1 VYVLSIG
8 RVLKRTAEIWNDT
21 LVNRNSTESRLHQ
34 IRTPGSVAAALVF
47 ILVGCTKVAPP
58 QVERGAVPVAVA
70 KAARKSVPVLLN
82 AIGNVEA
89 YSTIAVK
96 AQIGGYLRHV
106 YFKEGQDVQK
116 DALLFE
122 IDPRP
127 YEQAVSQAEATIV
140 RDIALQ
146 HQAEANL
153 AKDKAQSENTR
164 AQANRYSKLT
174 TEGVVSKEQNEQ
186 FRTNANAMDESVKAD
201 QAAIESALAAVNA
214 DRAALEAAK
223 LNLSYCRITSPI
235 NGRTGILQV
244 KEGNLVKANADTP
257 MVTINQVA
265 PIYVTFAVPE
275 QQLGAVRE
283 SRARSEM
290 RVEAQIPN
298 RQAAAKQGVLTLID
312 NAVDITTGTIK
323 RKASFPNTENLL
335 WPGQFVN
342 VVMTLG
348 HEANVTVVPSE
359 AVQTGQSGPYAFVV
373 KSDNT
378 VESRQLITGRVIG
391 HETIVDKGIQPGD
404 TVVID
409 GQMRLVPGAL
419 VKPTATVAQDGVEP
433 STP

>member
-1 VYVLSIG
+1 LQQN
-8 RVLKRTAEIWNDT
+8 KT
-21 LVNRNSTESRLHQ
+21 LGAS
-34 IRTPGSVAAALVF
+34 AAAFVF
-47 ILVGCTKVAPP
+47 IVVGCTKVAPP
-58 QVERGAVPVAVA
+58 QTGQVAVPVAVA
-70 KAARKSVPVLLN
+70 KAERKSVPVLLN

-89 YSTIAVK
+89 YATIAVK
-96 AQIGGYLRHV
+96 AQIGGYLMHV

-116 DALLFE
+116 DAVLFE

-153 AKDKAQSENTR
+153 AKDKAQALNTR
-164 AQANRYSKLT
+164 AQATRYSKLT
-174 TEGVVSKEQNEQ
+174 SEGVVSKEQNEQ
-186 FRTNANAMDESVKAD
+186 FRTNANAMDEALKAD

-265 PIYVTFAVPE
+265 PIFVTFSVPE
-275 QQLGAVRE
+275 QQLAAVRE

-312 NAVDITTGTIK
+312 NSVDITTGTIK
-323 RKASFPNTENLL
+323 LKASFPNAENLL

-348 HEANVTVVPSE
+348 SDANVTVVPTE

-373 KSDNT
+373 KADNT
-378 VESRQLITGRVIG
+378 VESRQLTTGRVIG
-391 HETIVDKGIQPGD
+391 RETIVDKGIQPGD

-409 GQMRLVPGAL
+409 GQMRLMPGAL
-419 VKPTATVAQDGVEP
+419 VKPTAMVAQDGVEAG
-433 STP
+433 TP

>member
-1 VYVLSIG
+1 
-8 RVLKRTAEIWNDT
+8 
-21 LVNRNSTESRLHQ
+21 LHQ
-34 IRTPGSVAAALVF
+34 IRTLGSVAAALVF

-323 RKASFPNTENLL
+323 LKASFPNTENLL

>member
-1 VYVLSIG
+1 
-8 RVLKRTAEIWNDT
+8 
-21 LVNRNSTESRLHQ
+21 
-34 IRTPGSVAAALVF
+34 
-47 ILVGCTKVAPP
+47 
-58 QVERGAVPVAVA
+58 VPVAVA

-265 PIYVTFAVPE
+265 PIYVPFAVPE

-323 RKASFPNTENLL
+323 LKASFPNTENLL

>member
-1 VYVLSIG
+1 
-8 RVLKRTAEIWNDT
+8 
-21 LVNRNSTESRLHQ
+21 
-34 IRTPGSVAAALVF
+34 
-47 ILVGCTKVAPP
+47 
-58 QVERGAVPVAVA
+58 VERGAVPVAVA

-323 RKASFPNTENLL
+323 LKASFPNTENLL

>member
-1 VYVLSIG
+1 M
-8 RVLKRTAEIWNDT
+8 
-21 LVNRNSTESRLHQ
+21 
-34 IRTPGSVAAALVF
+34 
-47 ILVGCTKVAPP
+47 
-58 QVERGAVPVAVA
+58 ERAAVPVAIA
-70 KAARKSVPVLLN
+70 KAMRKSVPVLLN

-96 AQIGGYLRHV
+96 AQIGGYLMHV

-116 DALLFE
+116 DAVLFE

-153 AKDKAQSENTR
+153 AKDKAQAENTR
-164 AQANRYSKLT
+164 AQANRYSRLT

-265 PIYVTFAVPE
+265 PIFVTFAVPE
-275 QQLGAVRE
+275 QQLGAVRA

-323 RKASFPNTENLL
+323 LKASFPNTENLL

-342 VVMTLG
+342 VVITLG
-348 HEANVTVVPSE
+348 SEANVTVVPSE
-359 AVQTGQSGPYAFVV
+359 AVQTGQAGPYAFVM

-391 HETIVDKGIQPGD
+391 RETIVDKGIQPGD
-404 TVVID
+404 TVVVD

-419 VKPTATVAQDGVEP
+419 VKPTATVAQEGVEP
-433 STP
+433 GTP

>member
-1 VYVLSIG
+1 M
-8 RVLKRTAEIWNDT
+8 
-21 LVNRNSTESRLHQ
+21 HQ
-34 IRTPGSVAAALVF
+34 IRTLGSIAAALVF

-58 QVERGAVPVAVA
+58 QTERAAVPVAVG
-70 KAARKSVPVLLN
+70 KAVRKSVPVLLN

-96 AQIGGYLRHV
+96 AQIGGYLMHV

-116 DALLFE
+116 DAVLFE

-153 AKDKAQSENTR
+153 AKDKAQAENTR
-164 AQANRYSKLT
+164 AQANRYSRLT

-201 QAAIESALAAVNA
+201 QAAIESARAAVNA

-275 QQLGAVRE
+275 QQLGAIRE

-312 NAVDITTGTIK
+312 NSVDITTGTIK
-323 RKASFPNTENLL
+323 LKASFPNTENLL

-342 VVMTLG
+342 VVVTLG
-348 HEANVTVVPSE
+348 NEANVTVVPSE

-378 VESRQLITGRVIG
+378 VESRQLTTGRVIG

-419 VKPTATVAQDGVEP
+419 VKPTATVAQEGVEP

>member
-1 VYVLSIG
+1 
-8 RVLKRTAEIWNDT
+8 
-21 LVNRNSTESRLHQ
+21 LHQ

-323 RKASFPNTENLL
+323 LKASFPNTENLL

>member
-1 VYVLSIG
+1 
-8 RVLKRTAEIWNDT
+8 
-21 LVNRNSTESRLHQ
+21 LHQ
-34 IRTPGSVAAALVF
+34 NKTLSAFAAAFVF
-47 ILVGCTKVAPP
+47 IVVGCTKVVPP
-58 QVERGAVPVAVA
+58 QMGQVAVPVAVA
-70 KAARKSVPVLLN
+70 KAERKSVPVLLN

-89 YSTIAVK
+89 FATIAVK
-96 AQIGGYLRHV
+96 AQIGGYLMHV

-116 DALLFE
+116 DAVLFE

-153 AKDKAQSENTR
+153 AKDKAQALNTR
-164 AQANRYSKLT
+164 AQATRYSKLT
-174 TEGVVSKEQNEQ
+174 SEGVVSKEQNEQ
-186 FRTNANAMDESVKAD
+186 FRTNANAMDESLKAD

-265 PIYVTFAVPE
+265 PIFVTFSVPE
-275 QQLGAVRE
+275 QQLAAVRE

-298 RQAAAKQGVLTLID
+298 RRAAAKQGVLTLID
-312 NAVDITTGTIK
+312 NSVDITTGTIK
-323 RKASFPNTENLL
+323 LKASFPNVENLL

-348 HEANVTVVPSE
+348 SDANVTVVPTE

-373 KSDNT
+373 KADNT
-378 VESRQLITGRVIG
+378 VESRQLTTGRVIG
-391 HETIVDKGIQPGD
+391 RETIVDKGIQPGD
-404 TVVID
+404 TVVVD
-409 GQMRLVPGAL
+409 GQMRLMPGAL
-419 VKPTATVAQDGVEP
+419 VKPTAMVAQDGVEAG
-433 STP
+433 TP